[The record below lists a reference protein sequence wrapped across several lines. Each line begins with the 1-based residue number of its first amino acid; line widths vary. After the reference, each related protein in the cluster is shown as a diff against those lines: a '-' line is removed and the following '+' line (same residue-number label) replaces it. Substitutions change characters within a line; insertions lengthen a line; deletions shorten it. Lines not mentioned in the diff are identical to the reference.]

1 MKKSF
6 KKYEALGLPGGP
18 NQLKRFT
25 NGFII
30 SERGQ
35 WDYPGQPTA
44 VPTPTGKITTQGVE
58 DDLVGIDN
66 LGNMQYMTPGNE
78 YQFQGDMV
86 YEIPQAKK
94 GGSKKPSKKYS
105 RSLMAKN
112 RLFAKNHLFEKR
124 KHPKNKIFDP
134 YSPYF
139 QPGGETYNQL
149 PSRYGDALKNF
160 VYPEVVDSSEETG
173 YDAALGIIKQ
183 NPNDPIANVNNPW
196 WYEHELMHHLQN
208 QAGGMSTYGAVGL
221 RPNPYVAS
229 DEAIGSYY
237 DRRGSE
243 FQTELNRILEENPDI
258 SEEEAYARAE
268 EDLYNNPTTT
278 EGEARNYEGYIE
290 AGNPSIF
297 PKKQQDGGSLP
308 PEVSVSYLPE
318 GERSYYDPRI
328 DTIYLDPNASEE
340 ELNHEMAHA
349 WQNRQDGFR
358 SDPYSPKLRPSTAA
372 SDEQAVT
379 YFNRKGDDVDRYIN
393 NLKTIAPELGGHTW
407 NKDLDRFIPEQLKYD
422 KVIDPLM
429 YNDPSTLEGEA
440 EYMSQVYGRP
450 PLGIK
455 QDGGII
461 LDLTEDQ
468 INEYKKGGYI
478 VEDISV
484 PSLTRMDD
492 GGEKRKT
499 KKRKNK
505 IGHLEQIHQIDQP
518 VIPEDIRQV
527 IEKPEVEVNP
537 AQERV
542 PLMIK
547 FSNEFQENNPYDAY
561 YEKAAYDY
569 LKKQKGWN
577 EALGINKSN
586 LPENVAKRIQN
597 NYYKDLQDYIIKQAK
612 NTQKDYMGKFD
623 KKGNWKPLMGKNNT
637 LDPLSKRPTGHGS
650 WDNYGDGSIQMVY
663 PEQLFMGPGAG
674 ALGLVGRAAAKGI
687 SNLAKSSLVQGTKAA
702 LNVPIA
708 NIPGATIGNA
718 IASGFAADALVNRLP
733 EGVTQLNNGEYIDAA
748 GNIITGLLDVA
759 GAGMISPI
767 YQGAKSTASELGKF
781 LGTEEGL
788 LSNAYKLNPWAFKPN
803 FQNFYRQIG
812 KTGLEDALKSGVI
825 RSADQSTFPKPHFV
839 EGKDFTK
846 LYSTGSGANGR
857 PSVIFETS
865 GLNKAGDPIVFPAN
879 ANSSYTPWIA
889 GESQIPISEGKLFKQ
904 DWLKGYKEVPKELPG
919 SPNTFNFQNR
929 FGNVDSYTPIRKYG
943 GTAAKY
949 GYSVGN
955 LIRKDDGGSVSGT
968 QGLTD
973 DFSQRLTQF
982 ILDAKSQG
990 IDLGVGS
997 GYRSYEKQKK
1007 LWEQALKKYGS
1018 PEKARKWVA
1027 PPGSSFHNKGLAVDL
1042 NSNGQFLGKDANS
1055 KATEWAH
1062 ANAKKYGLH
1071 FRMGHE
1077 PWHIEPIEKSKSN
1090 NENDEIYG
1098 DTPNKMSQ
1106 EEYEQMIANKDLEFE
1121 LKQKELE
1128 ERERKLHDDDYSN
1141 WEPSKKEI
1149 VDPQEEILNAYAKI
1163 IAPSNQN
1170 LFELYNANLHG
1181 KMKRGGIV
1189 MELTDKEIDRY
1200 RKGGYII
1207 EEIPKAQDGIQ
1218 VSPSIWSDYQ
1228 PKGPVIEDST
1238 PEIEKIISQSVVK
1251 EKPLVLNNN
1260 QEKSFEEAHSEARNE
1275 LGPNQIFEYNGRKFG
1290 TNNPGE
1296 NFNPD
1301 EKTLEKANL
1310 NTNAVKENIYNQNK
1324 DLNDPYKSK
1333 NTVKLQEKEYE
1344 DWDKVKQKQNE
1355 INKSSNADKIIKYK
1369 SFDNSDKNYVIV
1381 DKQKG
1386 LLHVYKPGDE
1396 KPLFSA
1402 AVDLGANIG
1411 DAQTV
1416 TKVKDTNGDGIIDA
1430 QEAQIAKAD
1439 FSLGNKTTGA
1449 GRYHIS
1455 TIDPKGYGGLPLFNM
1470 MTDSQYEKYLKT
1482 GDINQVATSLHK
1494 GYIADDNSR
1503 VSNGCIRCNK
1513 TTLDNLVK
1521 YLENSSEVYILPE
1534 DKNNEFVY
1542 ENGKINLK
1550 IKNKSNFYTYK
1561 NNGNIYKKEN
1571 NNWYVAPKIGSSF
1584 TKIKEESRIK
1594 LLNKD
1599 ATNAGYNFYIDS
1611 YGKVQKGQGVNKGSS
1626 LNYIPIKAKLNE
1638 EKFKNDKFT
1647 FFDFNDESELKNV
1660 KIFAKSLE
1668 DNKQKI
1674 MKAAKIN
1681 GDTYNDIAKITF
1693 GIFGTESNFADTH
1706 MPHENLAKA
1715 IKKLIAPSSS
1725 SSPDYYSKYYI
1736 YGAKGDSRSVG
1747 MTQVRWNYLNDDEKK
1762 ALKEVGINSNKDFM
1776 DPTKSAMGTAV
1787 VLGIRYN
1794 QQLTDTQKKDIW
1806 KYLPKKWNIRDNYAD
1821 RVKSNSKYI
1830 TIEQKNLKDKSIIA
1844 NTNNE
1849 IYTYRGNKNAKY
1861 KKDKFGNWYINSGN
1875 KTNNQFVKINDPK
1888 GNRTKELNTYAV
1900 KLKKF
1905 IK

>member
-6 KKYEALGLPGGP
+6 KKYETLGLPGGP

-44 VPTPTGKITTQGVE
+44 VPTPTGKITMQGVE

-66 LGNMQYMTPGNE
+66 LGNMQYMTPGND
-78 YQFQGDMV
+78 YQFEGDMV

-112 RLFAKNHLFEKR
+112 RLFTKNYLFEKR

-139 QPGGETYNQL
+139 QDGGEAGCPEGYYYDPTQGCIPNDEHQNW
-149 PSRYGDALKNF
+149 LKDWYTNRIMDSPEGQEILKK
-160 VYPEVVDSSEETG
+160 VQPEVLKRAENFPPYLMTEELPENTPAA
-173 YDAALGIIKQ
+173 YDLEK
-183 NPNDPIANVNNPW
+183 NVV
-196 WYEHELMHHLQN
+196 M
-208 QAGGMSTYGAVGL
+208 
-221 RPNPYVAS
+221 
-229 DEAIGSYY
+229 
-237 DRRGSE
+237 
-243 FQTELNRILEENPDI
+243 LNKFLPKKILEESKTHEDAHYLTSGDKFLNLFDKQIGYVVNNNIIDNPKKINTGNEQWDKELRKNFDYAVSPEEMYAKIMTLRKDAGFDPAKPVTLQDLEDYLTKVKESGSSLNPDI
-258 SEEEAYARAE
+258 EELKAVTKDKQAIVNLLNDLVSVPGQT
-268 EDLYNNPTTT
+268 EDLTY
-278 EGEARNYEGYIE
+278 A
-290 AGNPSIF
+290 
-297 PKKQQDGGSLP
+297 QDGGEQDAMNAMMKARLAYANMFGNPAAQRMINLP
-308 PEVSVSYLPE
+308 DQPYEFDNGDIGTHYMASMDNYAVPQIQDENGQLMLGDYGPESKEAIRFDSDDDANYFAEHYKDVST
-318 GERSYYDPRI
+318 GFI
-328 DTIYLDPNASEE
+328 
-340 ELNHEMAHA
+340 EM
-349 WQNRQDGFR
+349 
-358 SDPYSPKLRPSTAA
+358 KLS
-372 SDEQAVT
+372 
-379 YFNRKGDDVDRYIN
+379 NDDIN
-393 NLKTIAPELGGHTW
+393 
-407 NKDLDRFIPEQLKYD
+407 KY
-422 KVIDPLM
+422 V
-429 YNDPSTLEGEA
+429 
-440 EYMSQVYGRP
+440 
-450 PLGIK
+450 
-455 QDGGII
+455 
-461 LDLTEDQ
+461 
-468 INEYKKGGYI
+468 KGGYI

-484 PSLTRMDD
+484 PSLT
-492 GGEKRKT
+492 
-499 KKRKNK
+499 
-505 IGHLEQIHQIDQP
+505 
-518 VIPEDIRQV
+518 
-527 IEKPEVEVNP
+527 
-537 AQERV
+537 
-542 PLMIK
+542 
-547 FSNEFQENNPYDAY
+547 
-561 YEKAAYDY
+561 KA
-569 LKKQKGWN
+569 
-577 EALGINKSN
+577 S
-586 LPENVAKRIQN
+586 
-597 NYYKDLQDYIIKQAK
+597 
-612 NTQKDYMGKFD
+612 
-623 KKGNWKPLMGKNNT
+623 
-637 LDPLSKRPTGHGS
+637 
-650 WDNYGDGSIQMVY
+650 
-663 PEQLFMGPGAG
+663 
-674 ALGLVGRAAAKGI
+674 
-687 SNLAKSSLVQGTKAA
+687 
-702 LNVPIA
+702 
-708 NIPGATIGNA
+708 
-718 IASGFAADALVNRLP
+718 
-733 EGVTQLNNGEYIDAA
+733 
-748 GNIITGLLDVA
+748 
-759 GAGMISPI
+759 
-767 YQGAKSTASELGKF
+767 
-781 LGTEEGL
+781 
-788 LSNAYKLNPWAFKPN
+788 
-803 FQNFYRQIG
+803 
-812 KTGLEDALKSGVI
+812 
-825 RSADQSTFPKPHFV
+825 
-839 EGKDFTK
+839 
-846 LYSTGSGANGR
+846 
-857 PSVIFETS
+857 
-865 GLNKAGDPIVFPAN
+865 
-879 ANSSYTPWIA
+879 
-889 GESQIPISEGKLFKQ
+889 
-904 DWLKGYKEVPKELPG
+904 
-919 SPNTFNFQNR
+919 
-929 FGNVDSYTPIRKYG
+929 
-943 GTAAKY
+943 Y

-955 LIRKDDGGSVSGT
+955 LIRKQGGGSVSGT

-973 DFSQRLTQF
+973 DFSQRLTKF
-982 ILDAKSQG
+982 ILDARSQG

-1027 PPGSSFHNKGLAVDL
+1027 PPGGSFHNKGLAVDL

-1218 VSPSIWSDYQ
+1218 VSSSIWSDYQ

-1455 TIDPKGYGGLPLFNM
+1455 SIDPKGYGGLPLFNM

-1494 GYIADDNSR
+1494 GYIADDNNR

-1611 YGKVQKGQGVNKGSS
+1611 HGKVQKGQGVNKGSS

-1660 KIFAKSLE
+1660 KLFAKSLE
-1668 DNKQKI
+1668 NNKQKI

-1725 SSPDYYSKYYI
+1725 SSPDYYSKYYV
-1736 YGAKGDSRSVG
+1736 YGAKGNSRSVG

-1776 DPTKSAMGTAV
+1776 DPTKSAMGTAII
-1787 VLGIRYN
+1787 LGIRYN

>member
-44 VPTPTGKITTQGVE
+44 VPTPTGKITMQGVKNN
-58 DDLVGIDN
+58 LVGIDN

-112 RLFAKNHLFEKR
+112 RLFTKNALFEKR
-124 KHPKNKIFDP
+124 KSVKNKIFDP

-243 FQTELNRILEENPDI
+243 FQTELNRILKENPDI

-372 SDEQAVT
+372 SDEQAAT

-484 PSLTRMDD
+484 PSLT
-492 GGEKRKT
+492 
-499 KKRKNK
+499 
-505 IGHLEQIHQIDQP
+505 
-518 VIPEDIRQV
+518 
-527 IEKPEVEVNP
+527 
-537 AQERV
+537 
-542 PLMIK
+542 
-547 FSNEFQENNPYDAY
+547 
-561 YEKAAYDY
+561 KA
-569 LKKQKGWN
+569 
-577 EALGINKSN
+577 S
-586 LPENVAKRIQN
+586 
-597 NYYKDLQDYIIKQAK
+597 
-612 NTQKDYMGKFD
+612 
-623 KKGNWKPLMGKNNT
+623 
-637 LDPLSKRPTGHGS
+637 
-650 WDNYGDGSIQMVY
+650 
-663 PEQLFMGPGAG
+663 
-674 ALGLVGRAAAKGI
+674 
-687 SNLAKSSLVQGTKAA
+687 
-702 LNVPIA
+702 
-708 NIPGATIGNA
+708 
-718 IASGFAADALVNRLP
+718 
-733 EGVTQLNNGEYIDAA
+733 
-748 GNIITGLLDVA
+748 
-759 GAGMISPI
+759 
-767 YQGAKSTASELGKF
+767 
-781 LGTEEGL
+781 
-788 LSNAYKLNPWAFKPN
+788 
-803 FQNFYRQIG
+803 
-812 KTGLEDALKSGVI
+812 
-825 RSADQSTFPKPHFV
+825 
-839 EGKDFTK
+839 
-846 LYSTGSGANGR
+846 
-857 PSVIFETS
+857 
-865 GLNKAGDPIVFPAN
+865 
-879 ANSSYTPWIA
+879 
-889 GESQIPISEGKLFKQ
+889 
-904 DWLKGYKEVPKELPG
+904 
-919 SPNTFNFQNR
+919 
-929 FGNVDSYTPIRKYG
+929 
-943 GTAAKY
+943 Y
-949 GYSVGN
+949 GYSVGD
-955 LIRKDDGGSVSGT
+955 LIRKQDGGSVSGT

-973 DFSQRLTQF
+973 DFSERLTQF

-1207 EEIPKAQDGIQ
+1207 EEMPKAQDGIQ

-1251 EKPLVLNNN
+1251 EKPLVLNSN

-1660 KIFAKSLE
+1660 KLFAKSLE